1 MTIRFKKSLK
11 LRNNLMRREY
21 EFALKWY
28 LRAYRA
34 LRRTHSTNEIK
45 RKSKALYTGVAT
57 STKQM
62 VEADLEEL
70 LSYTVDEFEAKT
82 GISVDD
88 SMVDTVVDAV
98 ISGKLYDTK
107 WTLDRAVEG
116 IDDKTVDMIAAIIE
130 SGEYQGKSEEE
141 IIEEILAVL
150 NPNDNKYQKSYTT
163 KSGTLYIGRIDGAT
177 DRLMRTT
184 LEHGYQRMIVELAQL
199 VEEQRETEVMIR
211 WISALAH
218 NTCEVCESRHNELYR
233 PEDLPLEHPNGQC
246 EFCIEY
252 T

>member
-11 LRNNLMRREY
+11 LRNKLMRREY

-28 LRAYRA
+28 LRVYRA

-45 RKSKALYTGVAT
+45 RKSKTLYSGVAT
-57 STKQM
+57 STKQT

-70 LSYTVDEFEAKT
+70 LQYAVDEFEAKT

-88 SMVDTVVDAV
+88 SLVDSVIDAV
-98 ISGKLYDTK
+98 VSGKLYKTK
-107 WTLDRAVEG
+107 WTLDKAVEG
-116 IDDKTVDMIAAIIE
+116 IDDKTEDMIAAIIE

-141 IIEEILAVL
+141 IIEDILAVI

-163 KSGTLYIGRIDGAT
+163 KSGTIYVGRIDGAT

-184 LEHGYQRMIVELAQL
+184 LEHGYQRLIVELAEL
-199 VEEQRETEVMIR
+199 VEKQRDTEVMIR
-211 WISALAH
+211 WLSALAH

-252 T
+252 A